1 MRLASGSQAT
11 FANHAL
17 QHAHSGRMVAVEV
30 YYEVEG
36 VSSGNSPAN
45 LIDLRRYP
53 IVDLAS
59 PAARALAQDCRAQLD
74 RTGACE
80 LPAFL
85 TESAVEQMVA
95 EGDRLATAAYHS
107 ASTGTPYLEVPDRS
121 LPEDHPRRILD
132 RTSVGVVAYDR
143 FPADSLIRML
153 YEWDPLME
161 FIAAALGKPR
171 LYRYADP
178 FGALNLAVMGDG
190 DRLHWHYDMTDFVTS
205 IALRP
210 AEHGGDFDYVP
221 LIRSATDENYPR
233 VQKLLL
239 GAEDGMVRVPMT
251 PGTLLL
257 FEGRNSIH
265 RVTPIDGAT
274 TRLVAL
280 LAYDTK
286 PGTTS
291 TKLLQ
296 MARYGR
302 TA

>member
-1 MRLASGSQAT
+1 MEAS
-11 FANHAL
+11 
-17 QHAHSGRMVAVEV
+17 
-30 YYEVEG
+30 
-36 VSSGNSPAN
+36 SPAN

-53 IVDLAS
+53 ILDLHS
-59 PAARALAQDCRAQLD
+59 DGARALTHHCREQLD

-80 LPAFL
+80 LPGFL
-85 TESAVEQMVA
+85 TPSAVDLLTR
-95 EGDRLATAAYHS
+95 EGDTLSTLAYHS
-107 ASTGTPYLEVPDRS
+107 ESRGTPYLEIPDRM

-132 RTSVGVVAYDR
+132 GTSVGVVAYDQ
-143 FPADSLIRML
+143 FPPDSLMRRL

-161 FIAAALGKPR
+161 FIGAALGKER

-178 FGALNLAVMGDG
+178 FGALNLAVMRDG
-190 DRLHWHYDMTDFVTS
+190 ERLHWHFDQTDFVTS

-210 AEHGGDFDYVP
+210 AEQGGDFDYVP

-233 VQKLLL
+233 VQRLLL
-239 GAEDGMVRVPMT
+239 GDEREVVRVPMT

-265 RVTPIDGAT
+265 RVTSIRGNI

-286 PGTTS
+286 PGTRS
-291 TKLLQ
+291 SKLLQ
-296 MARYGR
+296 RARYGR
-302 TA
+302 EA